1 MKRVDAREFQE
12 HAEEYLAGDEL
23 LEIECDGRPVGHY
36 LPVQLGWKVDVRRDT
51 ETVTRQIQDTVRS
64 QRKLKAREAVERLEQ
79 TVRRVLDETGLTEDE
94 LADLFDLSKPLPD
107 GPIGRQ
113 KTTV

>member
-12 HAEEYLAGDEL
+12 HAEAYLAGDEL
-23 LEIECDGRPVGHY
+23 LEIERNGLPVGHY
-36 LPVQLGWKVDVRRDT
+36 LPITLGLRVDRRHDT
-51 ETVTRQIQDTVRS
+51 QTVTREIADTVRN
-64 QRKLKAREAVERLEQ
+64 QRKLEGREAMMRLEQ
-79 TVRRVLDETGLTEDE
+79 TVQKILAETGLTEDE

-113 KTTV
+113 RTTA